1 MGFGIFLSPLWDN
14 NFYAGENTEVG
25 KKPKLEKSLKKAK
38 LINKSL
44 NFKIVLFK

>member
-25 KKPKLEKSLKKAK
+25 KKPKLVYTEVG
-38 LINKSL
+38 
-44 NFKIVLFK
+44 KILEEGKTY